1 MDDPDSFFAVQFPS
15 NFPMDDM
22 IQIASDLMA
31 DGGWRMADGGIVA
44 GYTPTELGTLDLM
57 VMKYSEF
64 MGKTT
69 VILPN
74 RPPPASKEP
83 GIRLLTLS

>member
-22 IQIASDLMA
+22 IQIASDL
-31 DGGWRMADGGIVA
+31 MADGGIVA